1 MHKLAETLQPLNA
14 LLKKNARWEW
24 TSNCEVAFQ
33 RVKDQLATAPQWF
46 KTIVDEDIIKLL

>member
-33 RVKDQLATAPQWF
+33 RVKDQLATAP
-46 KTIVDEDIIKLL
+46 VLCH